1 MLHLKRPEGILT
13 PAAFCKATNLPAG
26 RLDGLMS
33 RMQRLLNVDGYEV
46 LVFSRAENRIELNV
60 AKLKRQFDL
69 EQ

>member
-1 MLHLKRPEGILT
+1 MRALNAAGGMLT
-13 PAAFCKATNLPAG
+13 PAAFCKATNVPAG

-60 AKLKRQFDL
+60 AKLKRQFEL
-69 EQ
+69 E